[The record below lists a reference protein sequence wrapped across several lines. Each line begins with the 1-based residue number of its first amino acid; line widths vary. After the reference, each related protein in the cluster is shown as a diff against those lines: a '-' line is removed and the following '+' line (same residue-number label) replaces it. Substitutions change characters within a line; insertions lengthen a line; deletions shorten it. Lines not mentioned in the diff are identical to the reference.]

1 MEEQNQ
7 ENAKEPEVIIEN
19 PNTGATAQKKDEG
32 EKAPAGLKVLSF
44 FIPLAGLI
52 LFAVNY
58 SDKPRYAK
66 GCGICAL
73 IGFFVIPIVIIL
85 IAFLLIF
92 ATGFMIYS
100 TADQSVMNASSS
112 LEAQVVESFNS
123 TFERYEGTQTYVAV
137 RSLMSTVSNHNLAY
151 DDHQIT
157 VTLDGKEKTPSAAR
171 LEIVSGNSY
180 QVKFG
185 YDLSGY
191 IDEIEITTV
200 A

>member
-19 PNTGATAQKKDEG
+19 PNTGATEQKKDEG

-112 LEAQVVESFNS
+112 LEAQAVESFNS

-137 RSLMSTVSNHNLAY
+137 RSLMSTVSNNNLAY